1 MLILTRKLGESI
13 TIGDNIKV
21 TVLGIYGRQVRLG
34 IEAPLKVVV
43 HREEIYVKI
52 QNENRKASGAV
63 KEDLGNVV
71 RLLRNKFKGEMKAAG
86 LMHLIDVSVWKKDWN
101 VHYEADV
108 ENKSGVGD
116 NHATRYLSNYVYRV
130 AVSDSRVKFVNET
143 VFVSYKKRVVTGQE
157 L

>member
-21 TVLGIYGRQVRLG
+21 TVLGIYGRQVRIG

-52 QNENRKASGAV
+52 QNENRKASEAV

-71 RLLRNKFKGEMKAAG
+71 RLLKNKFKGEMKG
-86 LMHLIDVSVWKKDWN
+86 SDKKAKIKYKSD
-101 VHYEADV
+101 
-108 ENKSGVGD
+108 NKNQRQD
-116 NHATRYLSNYVYRV
+116 
-130 AVSDSRVKFVNET
+130 
-143 VFVSYKKRVVTGQE
+143 KRSPE
-157 L
+157 

>member
-52 QNENRKASGAV
+52 QNENRKASGTV

-71 RLLRNKFKGEMKAAG
+71 RLLRNKFKGEIDGGDKKTDIKYKNGNKA
-86 LMHLIDVSVWKKDWN
+86 HRN
-101 VHYEADV
+101 
-108 ENKSGVGD
+108 NK
-116 NHATRYLSNYVYRV
+116 RPP
-130 AVSDSRVKFVNET
+130 E
-143 VFVSYKKRVVTGQE
+143 
-157 L
+157 